1 MGGDEAIHMKAGQ
14 QGRSSQLPQYWRHG
28 RNIDGIVR
36 GAVKGSQEAVH
47 SHELAELM
55 KI

>member
-1 MGGDEAIHMKAGQ
+1 MVEIF
-14 QGRSSQLPQYWRHG
+14 
-28 RNIDGIVR
+28 DGIVR
-36 GAVKGSQEAVH
+36 GAVKGSQEAAH